1 MAEEKSS
8 VNLLLISSDM
18 EWLHTFDKGAQ
29 KFFYINKR
37 TVDSLSAVEDT
48 LDNGFEPNLVIL
60 GLLQGM
66 PQTTEI
72 AQLLAKK
79 QVKAPL
85 LVITTQQEPS
95 DNYIKQGASF
105 VLARRD
111 LLSALKLLQSLVN
124 FGGSGAGG
132 GGSSEELDATKAL
145 YDRLFLDIPDPICY
159 LQDGLFLDANPAF
172 LRKFKLAGKAALD
185 ENTMMNFIPIK
196 SDRAFK
202 QLMKMIKEKDVVPSE
217 KMFLT
222 DSEGAEHEMTAQVAK
237 VLFKGEEAIQLYL
250 RDNTAGASSG
260 IDETTGLASELI
272 LKSSV
277 YQNQEKTELE
287 VMGSF
292 VYFWVENYREV
303 MQKDGYEN
311 AEILIKSVVDTCK
324 RFLPV
329 STELARFKDDA
340 ILMWIN
346 EEKEASIERINN
358 LVKAL
363 DEVVPEDIGRLIH
376 PHCFAGMLELR
387 KNSIFEELISDGNRA
402 VKRMALANT
411 NERVSEPAPANMS
424 RKDERNLK
432 YLNKMIEKNLVHY
445 LYQPIIGLKA
455 DGIARY
461 CEVFSLLKDPD
472 ANPEDE
478 RNLEN
483 DTIIQLANRFGLGK
497 FLDQIK
503 IRQFCEDYLS
513 YEGDQKT
520 LFGYLTVGDDS
531 VSDESFTK
539 WLPQQLKNVG
549 LPAKQLVLNFSFD
562 TVNNQFTN
570 IEKLITTM
578 KPVGTKFSIS
588 GIGRYDDVVAEV
600 LERIKPD
607 FIKLD
612 MSEIDTF
619 DEQEESYFMTKIKE
633 FVSANNTTVV
643 VENMDT
649 TAQLSRVYPY
659 DLNYLQGD
667 GMIPASEG
675 FQFDFSEQI
684 F

>member
-18 EWLHTFDKGAQ
+18 EWLHTFEKGAQ
-29 KFFYINKR
+29 KFFYTNKR
-37 TVDSLSAVEDT
+37 TVDTLAAVEDT
-48 LDNGFEPNLVIL
+48 LDNGFMPNLVVL

-66 PQTTEI
+66 PQTTEV

-85 LVITTQQEPS
+85 LVITTQQEPT

-111 LLSALKLLQSLVN
+111 LLSALKLLQSLIN
-124 FGGSGAGG
+124 FGSGGSG
-132 GGSSEELDATKAL
+132 GGSNEELDATKAL
-145 YDRLFLDIPDPICY
+145 YERLYLDIPDPICY

-172 LRKFKLAGKAALD
+172 LRKFKLADKNALD
-185 ENTMMNFIPIK
+185 ENTMMNFVPIK
-196 SDRAFK
+196 SERSFK
-202 QLMKMIKEKDVVPSE
+202 NLMKLIKEKDVVPSE

-222 DSEGAEHEMTAQVAK
+222 DSEGAECEMTAQVAK
-237 VLFKGEEAIQLYL
+237 VIFKGEEAIQLYL
-250 RDNTAGASSG
+250 RDNAAGASSG
-260 IDETTGLASELI
+260 IDENTGLANELI
-272 LKSSV
+272 LKSSI

-292 VYFWVENYREV
+292 VYFWAENYREV

-311 AEILIKSVVDTCK
+311 AEILIKTVVDTCK

-329 STELARFKDDA
+329 STELCRFKDDA

-346 EEKEASIERINN
+346 EDKEASIERINN

-402 VKRMALANT
+402 VKRMALANA

-478 RNLEN
+478 RNLELE
-483 DTIIQLANRFGLGK
+483 TILQLANRFGLGK
-497 FLDQIK
+497 SLDQIK

-513 YEGDQKT
+513 YDGDQKN
-520 LFGYLTVGDDS
+520 LFGYLTLGDDS
-531 VSDESFTK
+531 ISDESFSK
-539 WLPQQLKNVG
+539 WLPKQLERIG
-549 LPAKQLVLNFSFD
+549 IPAKQLILNMSFD

-570 IEKLITTM
+570 VERLIEAM
-578 KPVGTKFSIS
+578 KPLGTKFSIS
-588 GIGRYDDVVAEV
+588 GIGRHDDTVAEI

-607 FIKLD
+607 IIKLD
-612 MSEIDTF
+612 MDEIDTF
-619 DEQEESYFMTKIKE
+619 DDQEESYFMSKINE
-633 FVSANNTTVV
+633 FVEANNTMVV

-659 DLNYLQGD
+659 NLNYLQGD
-667 GMIPASEG
+667 GLIPASEG
-675 FQFDFSEQI
+675 FTFDFSEQI